1 MSVALVCCFLKMMLA
16 QEVDEPRSDLPPA
29 ASVHNERGVALV
41 YAGQYDEGISELE
54 LAYAAMA
61 DPLEH
66 RVGRGKVIGS
76 LRSALQARYAATGDV
91 MHLCRLRG
99 LLRRH
104 RDELS
109 AALRSAGRAE
119 VLAGTE
125 GAIRALDGEIAGR
138 SCAPPA
144 AAALG
149 TAAPVKPP
157 PPVEA
162 APQRPG
168 LRRMRVAGGALL
180 GVGFASLG
188 VMTYGVAAVADNR
201 QKLRS
206 LTATVDAS
214 GEPASEAQQAAA
226 AALYERARDRRTLAI
241 VAGALGGVAV
251 ITGLALRVA
260 GRSRVGRLARVPVAP
275 VVLPGFAGVAG
286 RFVF

>member
-1 MSVALVCCFLKMMLA
+1 MSVVLVCSLIMVLA
-16 QEVDEPRSDLPPA
+16 QEVDEPRSDLPLA

-41 YAGQYDEGISELE
+41 YAGQYDEGIGELE
-54 LAYAAMA
+54 LAYAAMP
-61 DPLEH
+61 DPLEQ

-91 MHLCRLRG
+91 MHLCRLRR
-99 LLRRH
+99 LLMRH

-109 AALRSAGRAE
+109 AALRSVGRAE

-125 GAIRALDGEIAGR
+125 GAIRTLDDEIAGR
-138 SCAPPA
+138 SCVPPA
-144 AAALG
+144 AAAVGLP
-149 TAAPVKPP
+149 AVVKPP

-162 APQRPG
+162 APQRPE
-168 LRRMRVAGGALL
+168 LRRMRIAGGALL
-180 GVGFASLG
+180 GVGLASLG
-188 VMTYGVAAVADNR
+188 VMTYGVVAVADNR

-206 LTATVDAS
+206 LTATVEDS
-214 GEPASEAQQAAA
+214 GEPASAAQQAAA
-226 AALYERARDRRTLAI
+226 AALYERGRDRRTLAI

-251 ITGLALRVA
+251 ISGLALRVA

-275 VVLPGFAGVAG
+275 VLLPGFAGVAG